1 MYSAKLR
8 LRLVVEY
15 LVVIIYSTV
24 LRARRTGLALVVGL
38 ALRGLAQVEEFSN
51 RREGTVIGFSAN
63 ADVQDATA
71 NKNTIRRFL
80 LPTCMVSFSPSLC
93 LAYSQR

>member
-24 LRARRTGLALVVGL
+24 LRARRTGLALVVGF
-38 ALRGLAQVEEFSN
+38 ALSGLAQVEELSN

-71 NKNTIRRFL
+71 NMSTQYVASCSQLAWFL
-80 LPTCMVSFSPSLC
+80 LAQSL
-93 LAYSQR
+93 SSI